1 METETEKLLQYLKDK
16 VEYLLKK
23 ESQSQ
28 SESLNELATAFAKA
42 RCEYPT
48 IRPNKQL
55 KTGSWTSDYADLHAI
70 LSPLHS
76 ILGKFGLCFYQFQ
89 EEVDG
94 ITWVYSR
101 LLHSSGQWIQS
112 QSRLIATKTDQD
124 YGKTL
129 SFTRRYQAM
138 LLLGIAV
145 DKDPND
151 DDGEYEMDQA
161 VLQAARGKTTVIPQ
175 KGKTIVPEQYEEL
188 MIELDGFPDLT
199 KKIQDYYQIR
209 SLADLPH
216 DKYHAVRNKILQIK
230 SDELSAKK

>member
-1 METETEKLLQYLKDK
+1 METEQLLQYLKEQ
-16 VEYLLKK
+16 VERLLKK
-23 ESQSQ
+23 EAQSQ
-28 SESLNELATAFAKA
+28 SESLNELAAAFAKA
-42 RCEYPT
+42 RCEYPS

-55 KTGSWTSDYADLHAI
+55 RSGSWTFDYADLHAI
-70 LSPLHS
+70 LSPLHP
-76 ILGKFGLCFYQFQ
+76 ILGKFGLSFYQFQ

-94 ITWVYSR
+94 VTWVYSR

-112 QSRLIATKTDQD
+112 QSRLLATKTDQD

-129 SFTRRYQAM
+129 SYTRRYQAM

-145 DKDPND
+145 DKDPDD

-161 VLQAARGKTTVIPQ
+161 VLQAAKGKTTTIPP

-188 MIELDGFPDLT
+188 MLELDGFPELT
-199 KKIQDYYQIR
+199 KKIQDYYGIR
-209 SLADLPH
+209 TLADLPS

-230 SDELSAKK
+230 ADEMAAKK